1 MQPQPPVQPRQ
12 RNAGVGV
19 NFPPSVNDSSHKV
32 FIKTPRGG
40 RIDGL
45 NEDVSF
51 PNHAGPSKKGG
62 EYVSAGIPPAGRGH
76 HYQPYQQQQQQQQ
89 LSSQQFVEQQQ
100 RQLQQRAP
108 RRDDVGGLQVG
119 PKFLNQQLQ
128 HHIAAHVLSQ
138 QPRSTLADINRH
150 LPGHVH
156 VDYSLTDG
164 QQLVRDVAGRRR
176 AMELMM
182 RSSDQV

>member
-1 MQPQPPVQPRQ
+1 M
-12 RNAGVGV
+12 
-19 NFPPSVNDSSHKV
+19 
-32 FIKTPRGG
+32 
-40 RIDGL
+40 
-45 NEDVSF
+45 
-51 PNHAGPSKKGG
+51 
-62 EYVSAGIPPAGRGH
+62 SAGIPPAGRGH

-89 LSSQQFVEQQQ
+89 HQQQQQQQQMSSQQFVEQQQ

-119 PKFLNQQLQ
+119 PKSFNQQVQ